1 MAVDTKEPKLFL
13 KVITR
18 QGILFDGEIK
28 SVSSTNEAGNFDVL
42 RKHAQFISIIKNKI
56 VIRKLDDTINEIPVD
71 NAIMRVKGEQVQVF
85 LGIKQ

>member
-1 MAVDTKEPKLFL
+1 MAADTKEPKLFL

-28 SVSSTNEAGNFDVL
+28 SVSSTNQAGNFDVL

-56 VIRKLDDTINEIPVD
+56 VIRKIDDNVQEIPVD

>member
-1 MAVDTKEPKLFL
+1 VAVDTKEPKLFL

-56 VIRKLDDTINEIPVD
+56 VIRKLDDTVNEIPVD

>member
-56 VIRKLDDTINEIPVD
+56 VIRKLDDTVNEIPVD